1 MVSLRQRASLP
12 HHKARKEGAWGYD
25 LFQSDTDLDT
35 VDMLNDSADLN
46 KVEEKIVADRARYSF
61 PSEEKEESS
70 DKEFDAD
77 DIEDDDIYMTLYN
90 PSHPDLVQQ
99 HLDSGVLTHMINNLR
114 DKGQG
119 NALCLL
125 IACAMQLGCTIPD
138 WCRQE
143 LILIYQKC
151 RLPPEGAIR
160 FGKALHEYRNG
171 IPYPF
176 NSKGLHLT
184 VSTGN
189 PSYKESEIT
198 WMRLEDVPAGEEITQ
213 ENTTI
218 ERVYGDFNQPVDVCG
233 NCGARNCD
241 DGSPLKRCAGCK
253 ERLYCSKTCQKAH
266 TPKHSCLCPG
276 FRKAR
281 EEQPA
286 DACGNCGAK
295 QAKDGSALKRCA
307 RCRNRAYCSVECQ
320 KEHYPAHAVKCKA
333 EAEEAKENQNDRRVK
348 GLNVLQ
354 TW

>member
-1 MVSLRQRASLP
+1 M
-12 HHKARKEGAWGYD
+12 GAWGYD

-35 VDMLNDSADLN
+35 VEMLDDAADLN
-46 KVEEKIVADRARYSF
+46 EVKKKIIADRARYSF
-61 PSEEKEESS
+61 KSEEKEEASN
-70 DKEFDAD
+70 KDAD
-77 DIEDDDIYMTLYN
+77 TDDNTEDDDIYMTLYN

-99 HLDSGVLTHMINNLR
+99 HLDSGVLTRMINNFR

-125 IACAMQLGCTIPD
+125 IACAMQLGCNVPD

-143 LILIYQKC
+143 LILTYQKC
-151 RLPPEGAIR
+151 RLPPEGEVR
-160 FGKALHEYRNG
+160 FGKALRDYRNG

-176 NSKGLHLT
+176 NCKGLNLT
-184 VSTGN
+184 VNTGN
-189 PSYKESEIT
+189 PFYKESEIF
-198 WMRLEDVPAGEEITQ
+198 WMRLEEVPAGEEITQ

-233 NCGARNCD
+233 NCGAKQCD

-276 FRKAR
+276 FRKAH

-307 RCRNRAYCSVECQ
+307 RCKNRAYCSVECQ
-320 KEHYPAHAVKCKA
+320 KEHYPAHAPKCKA
-333 EAEEAKENQNDRRVK
+333 EAEEAKENDDGRVK